1 MNALITIHAAVR
13 IPEGKRIGVISVS
26 GGGGEVVADKSFKIG
41 LEQASYSE
49 RTDTALHA
57 FIPSFGSVRNTV
69 DLTSA

>member
-26 GGGGEVVADKSFKIG
+26 GGGGVVVADKCFQFG
-41 LEQASYSE
+41 LELASFSE
-49 RTDTALHA
+49 RPETALHA